1 MQLNFYF
8 YKKYMLWLSKVLG
21 LQNSE
26 EIQKNF
32 VQTVIINLLV

>member
-1 MQLNFYF
+1 
-8 YKKYMLWLSKVLG
+8 MLWLSKVLG